1 MMVSRCKPMKA
12 APGDDPI
19 MSAPQARLAAARLLV
34 EVLENRRT
42 LDEALDRVESFKTLE
57 GADRAFARAMA
68 SAALRRLG
76 HIDKGLAPFLNR
88 PLETAAPAARA
99 LLRIG
104 AAQLWVLGAPAHAA
118 VSETVGAAKL
128 WREAERA
135 AGFINA
141 VLRKAAA
148 DRSAFDGLRA
158 SAIWPGWFEDELRAA
173 LGEAGADALAASQF
187 DEPPIHLTAKTD
199 PASVAAETG
208 GEVLPSGSVLAPRG
222 TITSMEGYA
231 SGDWWVQDQAA
242 TLPARLLRP
251 QAEDTVIDLC
261 AAPGGKTMQ
270 LAAMGAQVIAVD
282 RAKKRLERLTE
293 NLGRTALADRVSI
306 VAKNAETWRPAIPAS
321 KILLDAP
328 CSALGTLRR
337 HPEGA
342 WIKRAGDVARYPDIQ
357 TRLLRAAT
365 EMLAPG
371 GVLIYCV
378 CTPIPSEGRDV
389 VTAVLEEGQLARLPV
404 AGEDVPGFADCV
416 TPEGDLLTLPSSS
429 RACDAF
435 FISRL
440 MKSP

>member
-1 MMVSRCKPMKA
+1 
-12 APGDDPI
+12 

-34 EVLENRRT
+34 EILENRRT
-42 LDEALDRVESFKTLE
+42 LDEALDRVEAFKTLE
-57 GADRAFARAMA
+57 GPDRAFARAMT

-76 HIDKGLAPFLNR
+76 QIDRGLAPFLNR
-88 PLETAAPAARA
+88 PLAAAAPAARA

-128 WREAERA
+128 WPDAERA
-135 AGFINA
+135 AGFLNA

-148 DRSAFDGLRA
+148 DRSAFDGLHA
-158 SAIWPGWFEDELRAA
+158 SAIWPGWLEEDLRAA
-173 LGEAGADALAASQF
+173 LDEAGADALAASQF

-199 PASVAAETG
+199 PATVAAETG
-208 GEVLPSGSVLAPRG
+208 GEVLESGSVLAPRG
-222 TITSMEGYA
+222 TIASMEGYT

-242 TLPARLLRP
+242 TLPAQLLKP
-251 QAEDTVIDLC
+251 QPEDTVIDLC

-270 LAAMGAQVIAVD
+270 LAAAGAHVIAVD

-293 NLGRTALADRVSI
+293 NLGRTALTEGVSV
-306 VAKNAETWRPAIPAS
+306 VAKNAETWRPDMPAN

-342 WIKRAGDVARYPDIQ
+342 WIKRADDVARYPEIQ
-357 TRLLRAAT
+357 ALLLRASI

-378 CTPIPSEGRDV
+378 CTPLPSEGRDV
-389 VTAVLEEGQLARLPV
+389 VNAALEEGALTRV
-404 AGEDVPGFADCV
+404 SVTGEEVPGFADCV
-416 TPEGDLLTLPSSS
+416 TPEGDLLTLPSPT

>member
-1 MMVSRCKPMKA
+1 MPLGCLPVRA
-12 APGDDPI
+12 APGDEPV

-34 EVLENRRT
+34 EILEDRRT
-42 LDEALDRVESFKTLE
+42 LDEALDRVEAFKSLE
-57 GADRAFARAMA
+57 GPDRAFARAMA

-76 HIDKGLAPFLNR
+76 HIDRGLAPFLNR
-88 PLETAAPAARA
+88 PLETAAPAPRA

-128 WREAERA
+128 WPEAERA
-135 AGFINA
+135 AGFLNA

-148 DRSAFDGLRA
+148 ERSAFDGVHA
-158 SAIWPGWFEDELRAA
+158 SAVWPGWLEENLRKA
-173 LGEAGADALAASQF
+173 LGDARADALAAAQF

-199 PASVAAETG
+199 AVRVAADIG
-208 GEVLPSGSVLAPRG
+208 GELLPSGSVLAPRG
-222 TITSMEGYA
+222 TIASMEGYA

-242 TLPARLLRP
+242 TLPARLLNP
-251 QAEDTVIDLC
+251 QAGEKIIDLC

-270 LAAMGAQVIAVD
+270 LAAVGAEVTAVD

-293 NLGRTALADRVSI
+293 NLDRTGLSDAVT
-306 VAKNAETWRPAIPAS
+306 VNTKNAETWRPEKPAG

-342 WIKRAGDVARYPDIQ
+342 WIKRPDDIARYPDIQ
-357 TRLLRAAT
+357 ARLLSAAT
-365 EMLAPG
+365 DMLAPG

-378 CTPIPSEGRDV
+378 CTPLPSEGRDV
-389 VTAVLEEGQLARLPV
+389 VEAALEEGSLTRMPV
-404 AGEDVPGFADCV
+404 AGSDVPTFEDCV
-416 TPEGDLLTLPSSS
+416 TPDGDLLTLPSAT

-440 MKSP
+440 TKSP